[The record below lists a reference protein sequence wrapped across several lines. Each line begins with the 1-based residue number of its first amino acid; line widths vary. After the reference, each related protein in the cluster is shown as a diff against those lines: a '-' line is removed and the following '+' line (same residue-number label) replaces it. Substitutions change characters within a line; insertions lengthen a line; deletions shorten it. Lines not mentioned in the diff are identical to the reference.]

1 MKVAIYTIAK
11 NEEAHVEKWFNS
23 VLEADYHLICDTGS
37 SDKTVK
43 TAQALGIRT
52 ERISVQPWRFDDSR
66 NAALALLPDDVDYC
80 ISLDMDEVLVPGW
93 RDLLQDAFDAGI
105 QWPKYDYVFGWASV
119 GVPSTIFEGIKI
131 HPRWGVRWK
140 YPIHEIPVACQGVF
154 HKWGKTSIQ
163 MHHFQDASKPRSS
176 YFPMLEIA
184 VQEDPQS
191 ARLAYYLAREY
202 YYLKRYEEATQEFH
216 RYLSFSDYYY
226 PAEQSE
232 ALRFLAI
239 MNPESAEHYFSL
251 SAEKDPTSREPLL
264 DLSQYYSDRSEWTNS
279 LNSAREALKI
289 TNQQIGHTANFASWS
304 WRPHDLIALASY
316 YLGDFSTAL
325 EHGQL
330 ALGYLP
336 EDPRLLKNLDF
347 YLEKTS
353 LGSAKPDK
361 NNSKE
366 SKLSA

>member
-23 VLEADYHLICDTGS
+23 VVEADYHLICDTGS
-37 SDKTVK
+37 SDNTVK
-43 TAQALGIRT
+43 IAENLGIRT

-80 ISLDMDEVLVPGW
+80 ISLDMDEVLVTGW
-93 RDLLQDAFDAGI
+93 RELLQDAFDAGI
-105 QWPKYDYVFGWASV
+105 QWPKYDYVFSWASE

-140 YPIHEIPVACQGVF
+140 YPIHEVPVASPNVF

-163 MHHFQDASKPRSS
+163 MHHFQDATKPRSS
-176 YFPMLEIA
+176 YLPMLELA
-184 VQEDPQS
+184 VQEDQNS
-191 ARLAYYLAREY
+191 ARLSYYLAREY
-202 YYLKRYEEATQEFH
+202 YYLKRYGESTIEFS
-216 RYLSFSDYYY
+216 RYLNFSDNYFQ
-226 PAEQSE
+226 AERSE
-232 ALRFLAI
+232 ALRYLGI
-239 MNPESAEHYFSL
+239 MNPDKAEHFFNL
-251 SAEKDPTSREPLL
+251 SSETDPSSREPLL
-264 DLSQYYSDRSEWTNS
+264 DLSQYYSDQSMWSKS
-279 LNSAREALKI
+279 LEAAQAALKI
-289 TNQQIGHTANFASWS
+289 KNQQIGLIANHASWS

-325 EHGQL
+325 EHGQI
-330 ALGYLP
+330 ALSYLP

-353 LGSAKPDK
+353 QKANPPIK
-361 NNSKE
+361 NYGKGR
-366 SKLSA
+366 KLSA